1 MKQPQ
6 KTPVNQ
12 ANIKTQSMKKI
23 LILLA
28 SLLCLTHNTQA
39 QTTEQYR
46 MAYYFAHKDSIASTY
61 IRLMFQAKNEDGE
74 MLETFA
80 KRRLGKKYDELVNLT
95 KDEKLDYD
103 KAEKLIKSVKFI
115 RLILGV
121 NKQFFKDKRFRK
133 SFARTWNNSH
143 AVINELV
150 CTKKEYKYM
159 VEHTLADSKLY
170 FTLIVFPF
178 LLESFQ
184 VDW

>member
-1 MKQPQ
+1 
-6 KTPVNQ
+6 
-12 ANIKTQSMKKI
+12 MKKI
-23 LILLA
+23 LIILA

-39 QTTEQYR
+39 QTAEQYR
-46 MAYYFAHKDSIASTY
+46 IAYYLAHKDSITSTF

-74 MLETFA
+74 TLEAFA
-80 KRRLGKKYDELVNLT
+80 KRKLGKKYEEFATLAQS
-95 KDEKLDYD
+95 EKLDHD
-103 KAEKLIKSVKFI
+103 KMEKLFKSPKFL
-115 RLILGV
+115 RLIFGLYR
-121 NKQFFKDKRFRK
+121 QFFKDTHFRK

-150 CTKKEYKYM
+150 CTKKEYKYK

-178 LLESFQ
+178 LLDSFQ